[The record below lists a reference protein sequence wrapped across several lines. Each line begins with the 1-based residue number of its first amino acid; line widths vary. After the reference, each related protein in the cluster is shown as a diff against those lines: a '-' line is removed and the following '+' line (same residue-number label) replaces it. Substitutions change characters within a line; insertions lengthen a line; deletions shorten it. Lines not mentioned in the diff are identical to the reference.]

1 MARGERAGVESAAP
15 SRGRRRELRRLA
27 PPRAPGASGFA
38 AALRPVPLREA
49 CAFVPFEAFAAARAG
64 AAEVCGSG
72 EARARRRREGR
83 ARRQRVRSRVT
94 TRRAEARRGGPRL
107 GGARER
113 SRVRVDRKKRR
124 ARREGVRREDP
135 EPHGS
140 RRTVPRA
147 GTAPSPGMALVS
159 RVSPVRCL
167 VSPPGEKPRAPLFA
181 RAAREMGTR
190 ARDLVLSLVQEGQP
204 ADLESFRGGGATTA
218 TNRAHLASMRGPLFA
233 DCVSVG
239 CAHYHIRM
247 TE

>member
-1 MARGERAGVESAAP
+1 MARGERAGVEAAAP

-159 RVSPVRCL
+159 RVSPVLRL

-181 RAAREMGTR
+181 RAAREMRTPR
-190 ARDLVLSLVQEGQP
+190 EARDLIFIFKRSADDAGFAGGDPAASDESREPSIEGKIG
-204 ADLESFRGGGATTA
+204 AIWRFRQL
-218 TNRAHLASMRGPLFA
+218 RPLF
-233 DCVSVG
+233 
-239 CAHYHIRM
+239 
-247 TE
+247 TFP

>member
-1 MARGERAGVESAAP
+1 MARGERAGVEAAAP

-113 SRVRVDRKKRR
+113 SRVRVDRKKRWAREGGGSARRSGAARVATHRSARGHGTEPRHGARFPCFPGPLPGFAAGREASCASLR
-124 ARREGVRREDP
+124 ARSAGNGDASARP
-135 EPHGS
+135 SIIFGS
-140 RRTVPRA
+140 RRTTS
-147 GTAPSPGMALVS
+147 GS
-159 RVSPVRCL
+159 RVIPRRRSDDRHEP
-167 VSPPGEKPRAPLFA
+167 STFGEYARSTFRRLRFRWMRA
-181 RAAREMGTR
+181 
-190 ARDLVLSLVQEGQP
+190 LSHSY
-204 ADLESFRGGGATTA
+204 D
-218 TNRAHLASMRGPLFA
+218 
-233 DCVSVG
+233 
-239 CAHYHIRM
+239 
-247 TE
+247 

>member
-1 MARGERAGVESAAP
+1 MARGERAGVEAAAP

-181 RAAREMGTR
+181 RAAREMGDLIFISKGR
-190 ARDLVLSLVQEGQP
+190 AKPTLPRRRSPERHESSINWPFGNKSLRFVIH
-204 ADLESFRGGGATTA
+204 AESR
-218 TNRAHLASMRGPLFA
+218 MRGRFRA
-233 DCVSVG
+233 YFSQT
-239 CAHYHIRM
+239 AFS
-247 TE
+247 